1 MRKVGLVAALMSVE
15 AMRASEEFMR
25 RRREMTVRDTY
36 GTPDPKN
43 KRNVGGTRR

>member
-1 MRKVGLVAALMSVE
+1 MRKVGLVEPLMSVE
-15 AMRASEEFMR
+15 TMHASEEFMR

-43 KRNVGGTRR
+43 KWNVC